1 MLRVRAC
8 YKAKHDMPIL
18 YSRYIA
24 SATLRAIIMKKTL
37 IALSCSALGVTAL
50 PVAAASSFHLVVP
63 LTARTVASAPVE
75 SIAVS
80 LAGATLPK
88 AMANQSYS
96 ESLHQYLS
104 VTGDAAFDAAAAR
117 WILAEGALP
126 AGLALDEITG
136 TVAGVPASKTA
147 ASTIFTVRASYKGET
162 GQAAYSIDVGD
173 IELTLATAA
182 LPDGVQGAQY
192 SVDLRSKL
200 SISGDADY
208 DGGGVTWSIASGSL
222 PQGLVLSTDGV
233 ISGVP
238 SAANTGLPFT
248 IRAAYKTKSGEQAY
262 AVVVGAITVKLASA
276 TLPTGVVGKAY
287 SGFDLKPQLT
297 VAGDAAYAGDGS
309 GVVWALA
316 SGSLP
321 PGLALDASTGV
332 ISGTP
337 TARGTGPVQVLA
349 TYKDKTATQS
359 YTIPLSDSIKQ
370 FTGYRAWSDGTLA
383 ASCLEYLQG
392 KAGYNYDGATG
403 DGIYRIDP
411 DGAGAIAPMNVQCDM
426 TTDGGG
432 WTLVFNHNGLAAASG
447 LLSPGTAC
455 DPTTG
460 VSTCFGPAYH
470 TVPFTNGFR
479 IDGAFNQAITSPD
492 KIQVQYSTNSIA
504 TMNGRTAYQ
513 LFRGDLGNNVITNAP
528 FAARFLNNGESV
540 AGHDIKAT
548 LSNGYKAIFRDT
560 NNSASVLHYI
570 ASDSGTGAWNNGC
583 GTAMVSPA
591 ACETTNHWPT
601 HFKFWLR

>member
-8 YKAKHDMPIL
+8 YKAKDGAANPIL
-18 YSRYIA
+18 QTYCFSDSPR
-24 SATLRAIIMKKTL
+24 TLMKKTL
-37 IALSCSALGVTAL
+37 IALSCSALGVTAA

-63 LTARTVASAPVE
+63 LTARTVATAPTD

-80 LAGATLPK
+80 LEGAALPR
-88 AMANQSYS
+88 AMADQNYS

-104 VTGDAAFDAAAAR
+104 VTGDAAFDSSTAR
-117 WILAEGALP
+117 WSLIGGALP
-126 AGLALDEITG
+126 AGLALNELTG
-136 TVAGVPASKTA
+136 TVSGIPTTKTA
-147 ASTIFTVRASYKGET
+147 AATSFTVLASYKGKT

-173 IELTLATAA
+173 IELILATAA
-182 LPDGVQGAQY
+182 LPAGEQGAQY

-208 DGGGVTWSIASGSL
+208 DGSGVTWSIASGSL

-287 SGFDLKPQLT
+287 GGFDLKPQLT

-392 KAGYNYDGATG
+392 KSGYNYDGATG

-432 WTLVFNHNGLAAASG
+432 WTLVFNHNGLAASG